1 MESSKPPQQ
10 PPAGADAA
18 SLQSKEAGN
27 QVDDNKKRI
36 PPPSDQMRASGTG
49 RRKVPLPPGRSQLDW
64 IRNSRALPL
73 PSSKR
78 YTSFEVKKHRQ
89 KEDAWTVVRGMVF
102 NITPYLEY
110 HPGGIEMIMA
120 GAGKVSIGTT
130 SVFRRGDTNCPL
142 RSYGLLVGLTASSN
156 SMCV

>member
-1 MESSKPPQQ
+1 MESSKLPEQS
-10 PPAGADAA
+10 PAGADAA
-18 SLQSKEAGN
+18 SPQSKECGN
-27 QVDDNKKRI
+27 QVDDKKERI

-64 IRNSRALPL
+64 IRNSRTLPP
-73 PSSKR
+73 PSPKR

-89 KEDAWTVVRGMVF
+89 KGDAWTVVRGMVF

-120 GAGKVSIGTT
+120 GAGKVSICTT
-130 SVFRRGDTNCPL
+130 SVFRPGDTTCPL
-142 RSYGLLVGLTASSN
+142 RSYCLLWGLTASSN
-156 SMCV
+156 SRCV